1 MDKFVALLVS
11 GLAFGAIVAL
21 VAVGF
26 LVVQKA
32 SGVINFAHG
41 DLVTLGTFVAIWLI
55 GDLGLPILL
64 AYLLAM
70 VLMFG
75 AGVAIERVAFAP
87 LSKREP
93 LTVVIATL
101 AASIVIQGGLAIWQG
116 ADAKPLPSP
125 VAGRYVHI
133 FGTRVTEQRI
143 LVIVVS
149 AVVIGALMLVFQR
162 TSFGRQLRALA
173 SDAEAARMFGLRTRR
188 LTMIA
193 FGLSAVLA
201 CLAGVLAAPMSNA
214 NISFGFKLMISG
226 FAATVIGGFGS
237 FRGVIVGAVGIG
249 LVQQLLGGYFLIN
262 YSEALPFIVMF
273 LVIVLKPEGLFGTT
287 AERL

>member
-1 MDKFVALLVS
+1 MDKFMALLVS

-41 DLVTLGTFVAIWLI
+41 DLVTLGTFVSIWMI
-55 GDLGLPILL
+55 GDLGMPILL

-70 VLMFG
+70 VVMFG
-75 AGVAIERVAFAP
+75 VGVAVERVAYAP
-87 LSKREP
+87 LSTREP

-101 AASIVIQGGLAIWQG
+101 AASIAIQGGLAVWQG

-125 VAGRYVHI
+125 VSGRYVNI
-133 FGTRVTEQRI
+133 FGAQVTEQRI

-173 SDAEAARMFGLRTRR
+173 SDAETARLFGLRTRR

-214 NISFGFKLMISG
+214 NLTFGFKLMISG

-237 FRGVIVGAVGIG
+237 FGGVIVGALAIGI
-249 LVQQLLGGYFLIN
+249 VQQLVGGYFLIN

-273 LVIVLKPEGLFGTT
+273 MVIVLKPEGLFGTT